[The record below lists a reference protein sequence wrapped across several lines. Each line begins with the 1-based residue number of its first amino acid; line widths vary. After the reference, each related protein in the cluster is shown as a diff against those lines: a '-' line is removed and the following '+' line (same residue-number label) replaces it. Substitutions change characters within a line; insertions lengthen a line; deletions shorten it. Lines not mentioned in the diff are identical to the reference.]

1 MPNRQLYDRIEKLTK
16 QTLLQLHEL
25 EQISLELQ
33 KVIEENHN
41 LIMENHHLKDR
52 LDAMN
57 SSTQISKQ
65 VVEKKVRS
73 QSGINLE
80 NIYNQG
86 FHICNLYYGKRREND
101 ENCMFCTEILFGEH

>member
-41 LIMENHHLKDR
+41 LIMENR

-57 SSTQISKQ
+57 SSTHISNQ
-65 VVEKKVRS
+65 VVEKKERS
-73 QSGINLE
+73 QSVINLE

-101 ENCMFCTEILFGEH
+101 ENCMFCTEILFGEY

>member
-57 SSTQISKQ
+57 SSTHISSQ
-65 VVEKKVRS
+65 VVEKKERS
-73 QSGINLE
+73 QSVINLE

-86 FHICNLYYGKRREND
+86 FHICNFYYGKRREND

>member
-41 LIMENHHLKDR
+41 LIMEN
-52 LDAMN
+52 
-57 SSTQISKQ
+57 
-65 VVEKKVRS
+65 VEKMTRIACFAPKSYLV
-73 QSGINLE
+73 
-80 NIYNQG
+80 NI
-86 FHICNLYYGKRREND
+86 KSWKKAR
-101 ENCMFCTEILFGEH
+101 